1 MKMSQT
7 LESTIRTT
15 LIALLIAPLVGAAA
29 AGQPA
34 RGAVDAA
41 CKPAIDAILKQIS
54 TPTHIYATETSTR
67 HGCKPEP
74 RESIYAGGAIY
85 IQMKGQW
92 RRSPMSVQDMR
103 KQQEENV
110 RNTKSMSCRYL
121 RDETVNGET
130 AAVYHSQGET
140 EAGKSEATLWVSKR
154 TGLPLRTVN
163 DLDLGDKDKMH
174 LEIRYEYAGVRPP
187 AGVK

>member
-7 LESTIRTT
+7 LESTIRTI
-15 LIALLIAPLVGAAA
+15 LVALLLAAAA

-34 RGAVDAA
+34 RGAVDPA
-41 CKPAIDAILKQIS
+41 CKPVLDAILKQIT
-54 TPTHIYATETSTR
+54 TPTHIYATETSAR
-67 HGCKPEP
+67 HGGKPEP
-74 RESIYAGGAIY
+74 RESIYADGAIY

-110 RNTKSMSCRYL
+110 RNTKSMACRYL
-121 RDETVNGET
+121 RDETVNGE
-130 AAVYHSQGET
+130 AVAIYHSKGET
-140 EAGKSEATLWVSKR
+140 EAGPSEATLWLSKR
-154 TGLPLRTVN
+154 TGLPLRSEN

-174 LEIRYEYAGVRPP
+174 LVIRYEYTGVRPP

>member
-1 MKMSQT
+1 MSQT
-7 LESTIRTT
+7 LESTIRAT
-15 LIALLIAPLVGAAA
+15 LIALLLSATA

-41 CKPAIDAILKQIS
+41 CKPVLDAILKQIT
-54 TPTHIYATETSTR
+54 TPTHLYATETATF
-67 HGCKPEP
+67 HGGKPETQ
-74 RESIYAGGAIY
+74 ELIYASDAVYVQI
-85 IQMKGQW
+85 KGQW
-92 RRSPMSVQDMR
+92 RRSPMSAQNMR

-110 RNTKSMSCRYL
+110 RNAKSMACRYL
-121 RDETVNGET
+121 RDETVNGEA

-154 TGLPLRTVN
+154 TGLPLRSEN
-163 DLDLGDKDKMH
+163 DIDTGAKDKVH